1 MIFLGWHQKS
11 KFNQSHPSQAFEK
24 WIEELSARQL
34 LNPDAGAHLHH
45 TQVSCQN

>member
-1 MIFLGWHQKS
+1 MTLFISSTTKTVW
-11 KFNQSHPSQAFEK
+11 K

-45 TQVSCQN
+45 TQVSC